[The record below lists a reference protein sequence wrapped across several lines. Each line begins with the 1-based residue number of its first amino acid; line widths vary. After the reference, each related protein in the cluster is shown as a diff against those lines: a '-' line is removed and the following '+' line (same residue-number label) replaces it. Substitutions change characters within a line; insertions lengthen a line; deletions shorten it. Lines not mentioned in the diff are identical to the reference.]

1 MFDLGSASSRCVT
14 AALGSVARVH
24 LPLCV
29 FWFTLLFCRIG
40 DGVSALVS
48 FQSLCICSVLLRGC
62 PSCLCLPDL
71 LTSHSQSYPSIFRR
85 LLMLCPSFVDL
96 KIKALCLVC
105 VCCHV
110 SCVCAVTERAH
121 IYLQL
126 VESLLCVRP
135 CRSRDQLSVFCFRP
149 SSSPQSICG
158 CSELQPPRWR

>member
-1 MFDLGSASSRCVT
+1 MT

-71 LTSHSQSYPSIFRR
+71 LTSHSQSYPSVFRR
-85 LLMLCPSFVDL
+85 LLMLCPCVWFVSVVMSRVSVLLLSALTFICSLSSPCCVYDPAGHVTSFPFS
-96 KIKALCLVC
+96 
-105 VCCHV
+105 V
-110 SCVCAVTERAH
+110 SGRRLRPSRYVGAQSCSRHAGAE
-121 IYLQL
+121 
-126 VESLLCVRP
+126 LLRP
-135 CRSRDQLSVFCFRP
+135 PRYHHSTLRRSR
-149 SSSPQSICG
+149 
-158 CSELQPPRWR
+158 